1 MGGSREGVRVLKIQI
16 RSKITENKHA
26 PPGKHIHIYSVLLF
40 ILKLTP
46 PPFPGKKI
54 LDSQS
59 SATATA
65 LLEINKH
72 MF

>member
-16 RSKITENKHA
+16 RSKITENKH
-26 PPGKHIHIYSVLLF
+26 IHIYSVLLS
-40 ILKLTP
+40 ILKPTP
-46 PPFPGKKI
+46 LPFPGKKI
-54 LDSQS
+54 LDSQF

>member
-46 PPFPGKKI
+46 PPLPWKKNSGFAI
-54 LDSQS
+54 FCYCYC
-59 SATATA
+59 
-65 LLEINKH
+65 IIRNK
-72 MF
+72 